1 MPKKQKQGRG
11 RGGGRGAS
19 RKPQAFSS
27 DEEGEGQGFLRI
39 GGVVINCDTRGH
51 VSGLELHDKRTAS
64 GRRHKARAAETA
76 QKTQQ
81 QRPGAAPSA
90 EPAGS
95 DSSSDDG
102 SYVSDLEELLK
113 DYMAHMEE
121 ESPEGSEGAAPPSAA
136 RRLRS
141 QATLMRRFSGV
152 EIGDEGPV
160 EGSLSNWLPGDDSD
174 SVSSSSSEGS
184 GSESGSNSDSGDDWL
199 AATDVGGSGEEG
211 GGAPLGATGVYSA
224 EELAQLTLAQR
235 FPVSARPRRVLPSGE
250 AKAKA
255 EKGGRGK
262 GGSARKSRPGVKG
275 ALGGKLAPGEKK
287 RLRREAR
294 EAKRAA
300 RAAVRGFDLA
310 GINTQLHDFVR
321 GFVAGGNDCVALPPG
336 GKAECR
342 ATARLASLYGCRAAL
357 QGGSSKRK
365 GMVVREM
372 PPLWC
377 RRRPDACHPPSKTP
391 GTSALPTGGGVL
403 SGARQRSVA
412 RPRPLPAGP
421 RPQVHATH
429 RTALPDGERLLAVG
443 RLLAAQSAAERA
455 GASLYPWLAVLGP
468 ASEPGSA
475 LGLTAPGV
483 RGRGRGRGMRP
494 DRAGRGAGGG
504 RGGARFTPQPPPPVS
519 AKSARRRSIHP
530 VAFVSSGTMNPEEP
544 MELVPPKMAPPKL
557 VVTPKALA
565 AAAAAAAHVAPP
577 ESAAGSPAAPA
588 AEAEAP
594 AVMCAVFE
602 ATSGDR
608 GDEEGDV
615 DGSHPGLGS
624 AAAAIQYTRA
634 SGAVLGRG
642 AAAADGITNRG
653 RLLGLGMALGIG
665 AEVFG
670 APAAAPVGEGGDL
683 SPLSALPSK
692 SAGRRRSDAAPTSP
706 PPPQRGRGPAP
717 RPGRSKDERR
727 RASRAAAAAA
737 QVPGVVDEAAAGG
750 QGLVAGDYGD
760 FERHTTGIG
769 SKLLA
774 KWGFAGEGSGL
785 GRAQQGIAEPL
796 RASRRAKGLGLGAG

>member
-211 GGAPLGATGVYSA
+211 GGAPLGAKGVYSA

-262 GGSARKSRPGVKG
+262 GGSARRSRPGVKG

-321 GFVAGGNDCVALPPG
+321 GFVAGGTDCVALPPG

-365 GMVVREM
+365 GMV
-372 PPLWC
+372 
-377 RRRPDACHPPSKTP
+377 
-391 GTSALPTGGGVL
+391 
-403 SGARQRSVA
+403 
-412 RPRPLPAGP
+412 
-421 RPQVHATH
+421 VHATH